1 MSVAEGRFRRAESGR
16 EADNALWRRNGGEGR
31 RSRSVWVAIIVAAL
45 VGTLMVSAGAWY
57 WHQRN
62 TVDTQS
68 QFRANV
74 DETTSDMSYVLL
86 RYGDLLAGSAALFH
100 QGVVT
105 HAQYD
110 AYLQSVGFGSPR
122 FPGLQGAGIV
132 RSVTNDQ
139 LPGLLNAMRANGVA
153 VNSVNPPGQR
163 ARYCLVSDA
172 AWTNLQVSIPLYG
185 YDLCTVPSLSKVLAA
200 ATATGR
206 QQVLPGRALAPAFAA
221 DVLLV
226 QPVYTGTPR
235 SAAERVHQ
243 SAGWVMAVV
252 DGPVLLRSIPHQPGV
267 QYVVSSR
274 SSGTGAQQALLS
286 WPSSVRSTGPWGD
299 TENIDAF
306 STWNLRFR
314 AGPGLALP
322 TGSLAGPVASL
333 VLGLLAVGL
342 IIALLIG
349 LSLARA
355 RAVRKVERTTR
366 SLRESEETFR
376 TLVASSSDL
385 IVIVDQQ
392 ANLLYANPAGARMLG
407 LDPDDNVGRSML
419 QLIHPDDLEG
429 AAAAIQRDTAGPGIY
444 PSATYRFRTSENE
457 WRTLELTATNCLDH
471 PAINGIVFN
480 ARDVTGQ
487 VRLERAQR
495 TLSAVIQLVVHSADE
510 PTLLD
515 NVCRMIVEVGNYR
528 LAWVGY
534 VEHDDACTILPVA
547 VAGVPADAPEVSL
560 SWADDES
567 GRGPSGAAVRERRI
581 QVVNDLRRSPYFS
594 RVGGEAHVE
603 SLRSC
608 CALPLMVADEV
619 IGVIGMYGSEPDE
632 FDSPEIALMEEL
644 ATELAFGIE
653 RLRNAASLHA
663 AEDRFRTLADAAPI
677 GILESP
683 HAGGVDYANP
693 RIGEICGRDVEEF
706 LGTGWQDAVHPEDR
720 DQLLRLIDA
729 ARPLGQREVTSF
741 RIRRPDGEIRH
752 VRMSAAPKGP
762 DGDEGYVTTVEDIT
776 EEVDAQ
782 LELTHLAFHD
792 TLTGLPNRATVL
804 NRLKLELGGHRV
816 GRKIAVLFL
825 DLDQF
830 KIVNDSL
837 GHETGDAVLKE
848 VGTRFARTMGAGE
861 TAARFGGDEFVFIV
875 RDIDSV
881 DDAIGAARRLLA
893 TLERPIRS
901 GNHDLTVTGSI
912 GIVIPGPRAQPE
924 MVLRDADTAMYQAKK
939 EGRNT
944 YALFDQDLHRRSVF
958 RLTMETE
965 LRQALALGQFEV
977 RYQPSVDP
985 VSERPV
991 GAEALIRWH
1000 HPRLGLVSPVEFIPV
1015 AEETGLIIPIGRW
1028 VFDQAMSQLASW
1040 DAEADGPRLEVLA
1053 VNLSARQLDD
1063 AETVEMV
1070 RHAVQSNGVA
1080 PSRVSVEITESTVMT
1095 DSASTRLSLES
1106 FQELGVRVA
1115 IDDFGTGYSSLA
1127 YLHTLPVTTLKID
1140 RSFTQ
1145 RLGTA
1150 DDSLP
1155 IVKAIIE
1162 MSRVLGLRVVAEG
1175 VSDARRRALVAE
1187 LGVDAA
1193 QGFYWA
1199 APLASGEFAE
1209 WWQRAE
1215 RQARVLTFS

>member
-1 MSVAEGRFRRAESGR
+1 MAVT
-16 EADNALWRRNGGEGR
+16 
-31 RSRSVWVAIIVAAL
+31 VAAL

-74 DETTSDMSYVLL
+74 AETTSNLSNVLL

-110 AYLQSVGFGSPR
+110 AYLQSVGFGSTR

-139 LPGLLNAMRANGVA
+139 VPGLLSAMRANGVA
-153 VNSVNPPGQR
+153 VTSVNPPGQR
-163 ARYCLVSDA
+163 PRYCLVSDA

-200 ATATGR
+200 ATATGG
-206 QQVLPGRALAPAFAA
+206 QQVLPGHVLDPAFAA

-226 QPVYTGTPR
+226 QPVYTGLPR
-235 SAAERVHQ
+235 SMAERVRQ

-252 DGPVLLRSIPHQPGV
+252 DGPLLLRSIPHQPGV
-267 QYVVSSR
+267 QYVVSSG
-274 SSGTGAQQALLS
+274 SVGTGGQQAILR
-286 WPSSVRSTGPWGD
+286 WPGSIPSTGPWGD
-299 TENIDAF
+299 TEHIDAF
-306 STWNLRFR
+306 SAWNLRFR

-322 TGSLAGPVASL
+322 SGSLAGPVASL

-342 IIALLIG
+342 FIALLVG

-355 RAVRKVERTTR
+355 RAVREVERTTR
-366 SLRESEETFR
+366 SLRESEENFR

-385 IVIVDQQ
+385 IVIVDEH
-392 ANLLYANPAGARMLG
+392 ANLRYANPAGARMLG
-407 LDPDDNVGRSML
+407 LDPDDNVGHSML
-419 QLIHPDDLEG
+419 QLIHPDDLE
-429 AAAAIQRDTAGPGIY
+429 AAAAAFQRDIASPGIY
-444 PSATYRFRTSENE
+444 PSAAYRFRTSENE

-487 VRLERAQR
+487 ARLERAQR

-515 NVCRMIVEVGNYR
+515 NVCEMIVEVGNYR

-534 VEHDDACTILPVA
+534 VEQDEARTIRPVA
-547 VAGVPADAPEVSL
+547 VAGAPADAAEVPL

-567 GRGPSGAAVRERRI
+567 GQGPSGAAVRERRI
-581 QVVNDLRRSPYFS
+581 QVVNDLRRSPYFT
-594 RVGGEAHVE
+594 RVGGAAHAE

-608 CALPLMVADEV
+608 CALPLMVADQV
-619 IGVIGMYGSEPDE
+619 IGVIGMYASESDE

-677 GILESP
+677 GILETP

-693 RIGEICGRDVEEF
+693 RIAEICGRDVEEF
-706 LGTGWQDAVHPEDR
+706 LGAGWQDAVHPEDR

-729 ARPLGQREVTSF
+729 ARPLGQRVVTTF

-752 VRMSAAPKGP
+752 VRMSAAPKGL
-762 DGDEGYVTTVEDIT
+762 GGEEGYVTTVEDIT

-804 NRLKLELGGHRV
+804 NRLKLELSGHRV

-848 VGTRFARTMGAGE
+848 VGRRFARAIRGGE
-861 TAARFGGDEFVFIV
+861 TAARFSGDEFVFIV

-893 TLERPIRS
+893 ALERPIRS
-901 GNHDLTVTGSI
+901 GNLDLTVTGSI
-912 GIVIPGPRAQPE
+912 GIVIPGLGADPE
-924 MVLRDADTAMYQAKK
+924 TVLRDADTAMYKAKK
-939 EGRNT
+939 NGRNT

-958 RLTMETE
+958 RLTMETD
-965 LRQALALGQFEV
+965 LRQALAFGQFEV
-977 RYQPSVDP
+977 LYQPSVDP
-985 VSERPV
+985 VNERPI
-991 GAEALIRWH
+991 GAEAVIRWH
-1000 HPRLGLVSPVEFIPV
+1000 HPRLRARLPARLHPR
-1015 AEETGLIIPIGRW
+1015 GRG
-1028 VFDQAMSQLASW
+1028 
-1040 DAEADGPRLEVLA
+1040 DGVDHSDWA
-1053 VNLSARQLDD
+1053 
-1063 AETVEMV
+1063 
-1070 RHAVQSNGVA
+1070 
-1080 PSRVSVEITESTVMT
+1080 
-1095 DSASTRLSLES
+1095 
-1106 FQELGVRVA
+1106 
-1115 IDDFGTGYSSLA
+1115 
-1127 YLHTLPVTTLKID
+1127 
-1140 RSFTQ
+1140 
-1145 RLGTA
+1145 
-1150 DDSLP
+1150 
-1155 IVKAIIE
+1155 
-1162 MSRVLGLRVVAEG
+1162 LGLRSSHVPVGVLGRRGGRAAAGGAGGQSVGPAARRCRNRRDGAPGGPPQRHCSEPRVSRDHGISGHGRQRIHPAVARELPGARVARGDRRLRDRVLLAGLPAHAAGHHAEG
-1175 VSDARRRALVAE
+1175 RPL
-1187 LGVDAA
+1187 LHAA
-1193 QGFYWA
+1193 TRH
-1199 APLASGEFAE
+1199 S
-1209 WWQRAE
+1209 
-1215 RQARVLTFS
+1215 